1 MWNLKFI
8 RSRTQS
14 RYQSVW
20 KSKSSNMERNDNV
33 MIVGNEYG
41 LFALNQIPLTG
52 LIFILLIGQ
61 ILNITLTK
69 ILDIILRTIIN
80 RTEDNQSRQI
90 FNIIRINI
98 KTISLIIGMIFH
110 KILLYHGIPIESWF
124 WTFLAK
130 YTNKNNVALPELT
143 CWFHLTDQ
151 HWRLLLHRRLWR
163 PPILFPLPY

>member
-1 MWNLKFI
+1 
-8 RSRTQS
+8 
-14 RYQSVW
+14 
-20 KSKSSNMERNDNV
+20 MERNDNV

-124 WTFLAK
+124 
-130 YTNKNNVALPELT
+130 
-143 CWFHLTDQ
+143 
-151 HWRLLLHRRLWR
+151 
-163 PPILFPLPY
+163 